1 VKYAVARKKL
11 KQAEEM
17 SDLNSGT
24 DKDEYLKKSRKIRA
38 KKEFE
43 SSISS
48 SDELSDELSDENL
61 RSDLPTI
68 PTSKVFTHISK
79 KQKMQTPVKKGKNIN
94 RCNNETK
101 KS

>member
-1 VKYAVARKKL
+1 VNYAVARKKL

-48 SDELSDELSDENL
+48 SDELSDENL
-61 RSDLPTI
+61 LSDLPTI

-94 RCNNETK
+94 RYNNETK

>member
-11 KQAEEM
+11 KQTEEM

-48 SDELSDELSDENL
+48 SDELSSDENL
-61 RSDLPTI
+61 LSDLPTI
-68 PTSKVFTHISK
+68 PTSKVSTHISK
-79 KQKMQTPVKKGKNIN
+79 KQKMQIPKK
-94 RCNNETK
+94 R
-101 KS
+101 